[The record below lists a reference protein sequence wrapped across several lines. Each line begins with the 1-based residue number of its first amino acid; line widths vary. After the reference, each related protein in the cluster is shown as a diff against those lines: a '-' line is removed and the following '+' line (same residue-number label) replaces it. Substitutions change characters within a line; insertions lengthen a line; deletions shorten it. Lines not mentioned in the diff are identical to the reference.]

1 MRRPR
6 KPAELAILACGGVFL
21 LILAVSFRPGR
32 RPAASAGRG
41 AVADAS
47 APESAGEP
55 TTLLDGFDFTET
67 VAGKPLLRIQADRT
81 IGYGPGAG
89 LAPNLY
95 TGERVTLTAYPED
108 GAPVTVHSDRAN
120 YDERSR
126 ESKLMGNVRWTDAGG
141 SLAETAEARFHP
153 ATRILEVPG
162 RVHFTR
168 GTMDL
173 TAPSARY
180 DLKERVVRFAGPIEA
195 NGSGDESG
203 GISRL
208 TARAGL
214 YRRDGAVLE
223 LESADAQSRT
233 GDRFAADHLV
243 LKLAEGDGGNHPE
256 WARGNGNVRGI
267 LSPQG
272 HAAEAAGLPRG
283 EPVLRQYSGE
293 QSLLTFDARGKPQSF
308 MLIGSPALLWEAHR
322 RLTARQIDIGF
333 ADGRATSARA
343 GGGVRI
349 ESPDSRVEAE
359 QGSLGFGKDGK
370 AENTALDGNVRV
382 DGPDRRGQAAKAVQV
397 DARGIWILTGDAAR
411 AAKVESGG
419 SRISADRIEIERPL
433 QQIRA
438 EGKARAVFSPDPAKK
453 QPTVTFVGDPKRP
466 VYGKG
471 ERITLD
477 DAKHVATLSG
487 GASLWQDN
495 SSLFADDITLSDA
508 EKTVTAVHNVRAVMG
523 PAKDANRAATR
534 EQKSAAVVLA
544 KRMVYRETDR
554 SARFE
559 GGVTVTRGGW
569 HATGGES
576 TAWLAKG
583 SKEAKD
589 SDVDCVEISGD
600 VKMVDRAIG
609 RSATAEK
616 ALDYPNQG
624 KTVLWGS
631 PARVVDSTGNQ
642 VAGAILT
649 MTDRGRSVEITAPEG
664 GKTETIHRTQK
675 D

>member
-1 MRRPR
+1 MKRRR
-6 KPAELAILACGGVFL
+6 AELAVLAVGGIFL

-32 RPAASAGRG
+32 RPAASAARG
-41 AVADAS
+41 KLAGGPDA
-47 APESAGEP
+47 AGEP

-67 VAGKPLLRIQADRT
+67 VGGKPLLRIQAART

-95 TGERVTLTAYPED
+95 TGEKVTLTAYPED

-120 YDERSR
+120 YDERSH
-126 ESKLMGNVRWTDAGG
+126 ESKLMGNVRWTDSAGA
-141 SLAETAEARFHP
+141 LAETEEARFHP
-153 ATRILEVPG
+153 SSRTLEVPG

-168 GTMDL
+168 GSMDL

-180 DLKERVVRFAGPIEA
+180 DLRERAVRFAGPVEGT
-195 NGSGDESG
+195 GSGDESG
-203 GISRL
+203 GLSHI
-208 TARAGL
+208 TARSAL
-214 YRRDGAVLE
+214 FRRDASVLE
-223 LESADAQSRT
+223 LEVADAQSRT
-233 GDRFAADHLV
+233 GDRFAADHV
-243 LKLAEGDGGNHPE
+243 ILKLSSERNHPE
-256 WARGNGNVRGI
+256 WARATGNVRGI

-272 HAAEAAGLPRG
+272 PAAKAARLPAG
-283 EPVLRQYSGE
+283 EPVQRQYSGE
-293 QSLLTFDARGKPQSF
+293 ESLIAFDPNGKPKTF
-308 MLIGSPALLWEAHR
+308 TLLGSPALLWEAQR

-333 ADGRATSARA
+333 AEGRATSARA
-343 GGGVRI
+343 GGGVKI

-359 QGSLGFGKDGK
+359 QGSLGFGKDGA

-382 DGPDRRGQAAKAVQV
+382 DASDRRGQAARAVEV
-397 DARGIWILTGDAAR
+397 NARGIWILTGDPER

-419 SRISADRIEIERPL
+419 SRVSADRIEIERPL
-433 QQIRA
+433 RQVRA

-453 QPTVTFVGDPKRP
+453 ERTVTFVGDPKRP

-471 ERITLD
+471 DRISLD
-477 DAKHVATLSG
+477 DEHHLATLSG
-487 GASLWQDN
+487 SASLWQDT

-508 EKTVTAVHNVRAVMG
+508 EKSVTAVRNVRAVMST
-523 PAKDANRAATR
+523 PKDKDHAASPQDRAA
-534 EQKSAAVVLA
+534 SIVLA

-576 TAWLAKG
+576 TAWLTKD
-583 SKEAKD
+583 SKESA
-589 SDVDCVEISGD
+589 VECVEISGD
-600 VKMVDRAIG
+600 VHMVDRTIG

-616 ALDYPNQG
+616 ALDYPKQG

-631 PARVVDSTGNQ
+631 PARVIDSTGNQ

-649 MTDRGRSVEITAPEG
+649 ITDRGRSVEITAPEG